1 MSGQDGELGAA
12 RDRRRWRSRWRRAAA
27 VRSATFFALG
37 AFTAPLAAVAQV
49 TEIEPNVRYDAGT
62 RVGVAAMG
70 ASFVIPDGWLG
81 TMPPGS
87 EIFLLGSE
95 VEAGLIAVLGN
106 QVSGIEEAAASFA
119 EELTLDPGVV
129 LVPDGA
135 PRVEG
140 STVRQ
145 TYRASAQGQVLFGQ
159 AYGRLGPTGI
169 GVAFV
174 AMGPESS
181 APRHRALLDELAA
194 SLELQ
199 APAVSSPGASASS
212 TDWDAVLRGRKLH
225 YLYTASGFHE
235 EVQIDLCADG
245 TFYRS
250 GGGGGFDGGTPGA
263 SGAWQHGG
271 AGRWGV
277 TGGVLRLESSD
288 GKVASYQLS
297 FDGEKLL
304 LDGDRYFRVDPDRCP

>member
-1 MSGQDGELGAA
+1 MDPGRESEPKPP
-12 RDRRRWRSRWRRAAA
+12 RRAHADRGLRSEPSRRA
-27 VRSATFFALG
+27 ISSLLLVFATALSAT
-37 AFTAPLAAVAQV
+37 AQV
-49 TEIEPNVRYDAGT
+49 IEIEPNVRYDAGT

-70 ASFVIPDGWLG
+70 ASFVIPEGWLG
-81 TMPPGS
+81 TLPPGS

-119 EELTLDPGVV
+119 EELTLDAGVV

-145 TYRASAQGQVLFGQ
+145 TYRASAQGQVLLGQ
-159 AYGRLGPTGI
+159 AYGRLGPTGV

-174 AMGPESS
+174 AMGPQGT
-181 APRHRALLDELAA
+181 APRQRALLDELAA

-199 APAVSSPGASASS
+199 TPAVSSAGANASS
-212 TDWDAVLRGRKLH
+212 TDWDALLRGRKLH

>member
-1 MSGQDGELGAA
+1 MKEQHEDLGAT
-12 RDRRRWRSRWRRAAA
+12 REHRHCRPRWLRAATMRCGIL
-27 VRSATFFALG
+27 VVLG
-37 AFTAPLAAVAQV
+37 AFITPLATVAQV
-49 TEIEPNVRYDAGT
+49 TEIEPNVRYDAGA

-70 ASFVIPDGWLG
+70 ASFVIPEGWLG
-81 TMPPGS
+81 TLPAGS

-95 VEAGLIAVLGN
+95 AEAGLIAVLGN
-106 QVSGIEEAAASFA
+106 QTSGIEEAAASFA
-119 EELTLDPGVV
+119 DELTLDAGVV
-129 LVPDGA
+129 LKPDGP
-135 PRVEG
+135 PRIDG

-145 TYRASAQGQVLFGQ
+145 TYHASVGGQILLGQ
-159 AYGRLGPTGI
+159 AYGSLGPTGI
-169 GVAFV
+169 GVAFIAV
-174 AMGPESS
+174 GPEGS

-194 SLELQ
+194 SLELR
-199 APAVSSPGASASS
+199 APAVSPAAASASS
-212 TDWDAVLRGRKLH
+212 TDWDALLRGRKLH

-235 EVQIDLCADG
+235 EVQIDLCGDG

-263 SGAWQHGG
+263 SGAWQHEA

-277 TGGVLRLESSD
+277 TGGVLRLESAD
-288 GKVASYQLS
+288 GKVASYELS